1 LADRSPGTATDR
13 ELPPALTLDH
23 ALFLDLDGTLAP
35 IAPRPNMA
43 RVPRATIEVL
53 GAASAALGGAVAI
66 ISGRTMA
73 DLDALLAP
81 LKLPAAGCHGAEW
94 RGANGMRHGPDAAH
108 QTQTARIANVVR
120 AGAGDLLVEE
130 KVGAVALHFRTDPS
144 RQAECVALM
153 HDIAGAVA
161 GWQVIEGKMVV
172 EARLEEAT
180 KAHAVARLMAE
191 KPFAARVPV
200 FVGDDV
206 TDEDGFAA
214 VAALGGFGIKVG
226 AGQSVARFRLA
237 DPANVMAWL
246 SSPAAG
252 T

>member
-1 LADRSPGTATDR
+1 MADRSPGASADR
-13 ELPPALTLDH
+13 ELPPALTPDH
-23 ALFLDLDGTLAP
+23 ALFLDLDGTLAL
-35 IAPRPNMA
+35 IAPRPDMV

-53 GAASAALGGAVAI
+53 GAASAALGGAVAV
-66 ISGRTMA
+66 ISGRAMA

-81 LKLPAAGCHGAEW
+81 LRLPAAGCHGAEW
-94 RGANGMRHGPDAAH
+94 RGADGVRHGPDAAH
-108 QTQTARIANVVR
+108 QAETARIAKAVQ

-130 KVGAVALHFRTDPS
+130 KVGAVALHFRSDPL

-153 HDIAGAVA
+153 EKIAGTVE
-161 GWQVIEGKMVV
+161 GWHVIEGKMVV
-172 EARLEEAT
+172 EARREGAT

-214 VAALGGFGIKVG
+214 VAARGGFGIKVG
-226 AGQSVARFRLA
+226 TGQSAARFRLA
-237 DPANVMAWL
+237 DPTDVMAWL
-246 SSPAAG
+246 SSPADGA
-252 T
+252 